1 MQDSVDHCIPE
12 KYVPL
17 VIVLPAFTFL
27 AGVIGTI
34 VFYHYRRRILGAER
48 VLLLVPFEAAFGVHP
63 EQGPVAPKPS
73 TSFNPFAP
81 FQTLR
86 KLREKGGFFER

>member
-34 VFYHYRRRILGAER
+34 VFYHYRRR
-48 VLLLVPFEAAFGVHP
+48 LVPF
-63 EQGPVAPKPS
+63 
-73 TSFNPFAP
+73 
-81 FQTLR
+81 LR
-86 KLREKGGFFER
+86 NRV